1 MATGNPYALNPPEKD
16 PCAPLRSGR
25 YPARRTRSYPPHDGF
40 PTLRNDPAGQPNP
53 TDATTA
59 SPPQNVTPPSER
71 IHKDRLFL
79 DLTHDLV
86 DRILTAGHLHRQG
99 GTNLGASTA
108 CPAQRPIRDDT
119 RLRQGQRPGGAYIHA
134 GPATYA
140 LLSRIQLLRP
150 GPRCLP
156 GYGTIRRQA
165 GIPS

>member
-1 MATGNPYALNPPEKD
+1 MRQRLSPAEGN
-16 PCAPLRSGR
+16 
-25 YPARRTRSYPPHDGF
+25 
-40 PTLRNDPAGQPNP
+40 
-53 TDATTA
+53 A
-59 SPPQNVTPPSER
+59 SLGA

-140 LLSRIQLLRP
+140 LLSRIPAFFLLK
-150 GPRCLP
+150 LL
-156 GYGTIRRQA
+156 
-165 GIPS
+165 

>member
-1 MATGNPYALNPPEKD
+1 MDSQRSATIQQGNQVRWMRQRL
-16 PCAPLRSGR
+16 S
-25 YPARRTRSYPPHDGF
+25 PAEG
-40 PTLRNDPAGQPNP
+40 N
-53 TDATTA
+53 A
-59 SPPQNVTPPSER
+59 SLGA
-71 IHKDRLFL
+71 IHKNRLFL

-119 RLRQGQRPGGAYIHA
+119 RLRQGQRPGGAGIHA

-150 GPRCLP
+150 GRDAFRVMAPYAGKRASLHEDRDTDARP
-156 GYGTIRRQA
+156 VVYGVSFDIE
-165 GIPS
+165 